1 MHPKASAPLPT
12 GLRFALLGI
21 KVGLLHL
28 LTSMEVRESPSSIYP
43 VPLDPKVLTL
53 QPKDGIYVDLKPLE
67 AGIDGTIKE
76 EMVKYPSSSSYDQ
89 GLVRE
94 LEMFY
99 ATEESNSELKT
110 SWVLFLNLSANFF
123 GKSRYFKYFI
133 QKVGY
138 VRVWYWNVWCKWR
151 LFL

>member
-1 MHPKASAPLPT
+1 MGIGEWVLDGKKSVLEVLECDITPERSWSREGDHVPYSYLPLVRDRE
-12 GLRFALLGI
+12 LHRIKIRLAGI

-110 SWVLFLNLSANFF
+110 S
-123 GKSRYFKYFI
+123 
-133 QKVGY
+133 
-138 VRVWYWNVWCKWR
+138 
-151 LFL
+151 